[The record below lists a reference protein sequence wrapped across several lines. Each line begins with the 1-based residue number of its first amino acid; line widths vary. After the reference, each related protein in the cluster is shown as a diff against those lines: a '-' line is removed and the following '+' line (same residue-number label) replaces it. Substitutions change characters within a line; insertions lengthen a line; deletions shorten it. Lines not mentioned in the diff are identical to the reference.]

1 MKKKIL
7 LISISVLS
15 SVAILFA
22 IFFFSTNFAPWT
34 KISTEFFT
42 VNSKMQ
48 TKEGLTNTIIGSIKN
63 IKFHITG
70 TNAEMEIAMS
80 DIATIDAEKLGESLD
95 GKNLH
100 TNIDVSVKNIVTF
113 ENDKIINILTTYFA
127 NVEQIPSQNAQI
139 EFTDGKY
146 EITNET
152 IGTVLTENFT
162 DIVLEKITQYDF
174 DIDLSELDVYEKP
187 QVTKENEILNN
198 NLSIFKKFE
207 DFVLTYKVG
216 EEKEIIDISIINK
229 WLIPN
234 YNEDGSLN
242 KENPFNID
250 NEQVSLYL
258 QTLKEKYISD
268 EFIFTST
275 SGKQIIYA
283 TQSGKWV
290 DIETLG
296 KDIIEH
302 IKNNASEEKNM
313 PYKTEP
319 DIVNKTNSL
328 IDNTYIEISIEEQHI
343 WMYVDGE
350 LIVDSDIVTG
360 NLSRKHYTRR
370 GVFNLTY
377 KTRNATLRGP
387 GYASFVYYW
396 MPFDGGIGLH
406 DATWRD
412 EFGGEIYKI
421 DGSHGCVNLPK
432 ETAKIIYENIDK
444 TMPIIVW

>member
-1 MKKKIL
+1 MKKKVL

-15 SVAILFA
+15 SIAILFA
-22 IFFFSTNFAPWT
+22 IFFFSTHFAPWA

-42 VNSKMQ
+42 VDSKMQ
-48 TKEGLTNTIIGSIKN
+48 TKEELTNTVVDSIEN
-63 IKFHITG
+63 IKFHIVG

-80 DIATIDAEKLGESLD
+80 DIATIDTEKISENLD

-100 TNIDVSVKNIVTF
+100 TNINVDVKNVVAF
-113 ENDKIINILTTYFA
+113 KNDKITNILTAYFS
-127 NVEQIPSQNAQI
+127 NVEQVPSQNAQI

-146 EITNET
+146 EIANET
-152 IGTVLTENFT
+152 IGTVLTENFAE
-162 DIVLEKITQYDF
+162 IVLEKITQYDF

-207 DFVLTYKVG
+207 DFVLTYNVG

-229 WLIPN
+229 WLNPN

-242 KENPFNID
+242 EENPFNID
-250 NEQVSLYL
+250 NKQVSLYL
-258 QTLKEKYISD
+258 QTLKEKYIPN

-275 SGKQIIYA
+275 SGKQIIYG
-283 TQSGKWV
+283 TQSGEWI

-296 KDIIEH
+296 KDIVEH
-302 IKNNASEEKNM
+302 IKNNTSEEKDM

-319 DIVNKTNSL
+319 DIINKTSSPIN
-328 IDNTYIEISIEEQHI
+328 NTYIEVSIDEQHI
-343 WMYVDGE
+343 WMYIDGE
-350 LIVDSDIVTG
+350 LIIDSDIVTG

-377 KTRNATLRGP
+377 KTKNATLRGP

-412 EFGGEIYKI
+412 EFGGEIYKT

>member
-15 SVAILFA
+15 SIAILFA
-22 IFFFSTNFAPWT
+22 IFFFSTHFAPWT
-34 KISTEFFT
+34 KVSTDFFT
-42 VNSKMQ
+42 IDSEMQ
-48 TKEGLTNTIIGSIKN
+48 TKEELTNTVVDSIEN

-70 TNAEMEIAMS
+70 TNIEMEIRMS
-80 DIATIDAEKLGESLD
+80 DIATVDAEKLGENLD

-100 TNIDVSVKNIVTF
+100 TNINVDVKNVVTF
-113 ENDKIINILTTYFA
+113 ENDKITKILATYFS
-127 NVEQIPSQNAQI
+127 NVEQVPSQNAQI

-152 IGTVLTENFT
+152 IGTVLTANFT
-162 DIVLEKITQYDF
+162 NAVVDKITQYDF

-187 QVTKENEILNN
+187 QVTNENEILNN

-250 NEQVSLYL
+250 NEQVSIYL
-258 QTLKEKYISD
+258 QTLKEKYIPD
-268 EFIFTST
+268 EFIFTTT
-275 SGKQIIYA
+275 SGKQIIYG
-283 TQSGKWV
+283 TQSGEWV
-290 DIETLG
+290 DVEALG
-296 KDIIEH
+296 KDIVEH
-302 IKNNASEEKNM
+302 IKNNTSEEKDM

-319 DIVNKTNSL
+319 DIINKTSSSIN
-328 IDNTYIEISIEEQHI
+328 NTYIEVSIDEQHI
-343 WMYVDGE
+343 WMYIDDE

-412 EFGGEIYKI
+412 EFGGEIYKT